1 METNTKAAALGVAA
15 DSKVSP
21 LSRRRLRLNWYW
33 QGIMLLM
40 PAVVLV
46 SLFYILPNILN
57 FALSMTNWSSYK
69 SAINFVGLQNFADL
83 AKTGELWDALSVT
96 LRYAVFVMLVENLV
110 ALSLAL
116 ALEESTFLNILLRS
130 VFFIPVLISTLAA
143 GYMFSSIFSTSGV
156 INNLLSGVAGLF
168 GGAPIKTEWLGS
180 SDYSLYVIGL
190 VHAWKWGGVHMFVYI
205 AGLKAIPHELV
216 ESARVEGAGPLQVLR
231 RIKMPLLAPA
241 FTFNITLTLIGALY
255 IFDVVL
261 AMTRGGPG
269 RSTEVLNMVVWRQF
283 GTGAFG
289 YATAF
294 STVLLIVILLVAIP
308 LIIYLRRREVE
319 L

>member
-1 METNTKAAALGVAA
+1 MDTNIKADALNASANMKVAG
-15 DSKVSP
+15 
-21 LSRRRLRLNWYW
+21 RGLNKPRPGWY
-33 QGIMLLM
+33 QRSLAFVL

-46 SLFYILPNILN
+46 SVFYLLPNILN

-69 SAINFVGLQNFADL
+69 SSINFIGLANFADL
-83 AKTGELWDALSVT
+83 SKTGELWDALFVT
-96 LRYAVFVMLVENLV
+96 IKYAVFVMIVENLV

-116 ALEESTFLNILLRS
+116 ALEESNPLNVILRS

-143 GYMFSSIFSTSGV
+143 GYVFSSFFQPEGPF
-156 INNLLSGVAGLF
+156 NNMLSWLVSFVGLPPVRT
-168 GGAPIKTEWLGS
+168 GWLGNA
-180 SDYSLYVIGL
+180 DYALYFIGL

-205 AGLKAIPHELV
+205 SGLKAIPHELV
-216 ESARVEGAGPLQVLR
+216 EAARVEGATAWGVLR
-231 RIKMPLLAPA
+231 WIKLPLLAPA

-261 AMTRGGPG
+261 AMTKGGPG
-269 RSTEVLNMVVWRQF
+269 RSTEVINMTVWRQF

-294 STVLLIVILLVAIP
+294 SAVLLIVIVVVAIP
-308 LIIYLRRREVE
+308 LIFYLRRREVD

>member
-1 METNTKAAALGVAA
+1 
-15 DSKVSP
+15 
-21 LSRRRLRLNWYW
+21 
-33 QGIMLLM
+33 
-40 PAVVLV
+40 
-46 SLFYILPNILN
+46 
-57 FALSMTNWSSYK
+57 
-69 SAINFVGLQNFADL
+69 
-83 AKTGELWDALSVT
+83 
-96 LRYAVFVMLVENLV
+96 
-110 ALSLAL
+110 
-116 ALEESTFLNILLRS
+116 
-130 VFFIPVLISTLAA
+130 
-143 GYMFSSIFSTSGV
+143 V
-156 INNLLSGVAGLF
+156 INNLVSGITALF
-168 GGAPIKTEWLGS
+168 GGGPIKTEWLGS

-216 ESARVEGAGPLQVLR
+216 ESATVEGAGPLQVLR